1 MHVVSGQLK
10 QPHVLVGYWIKGA
23 TGQQDQRDAVGGHHG
38 LPPYVS
44 VKESLRKVE
53 EVIMRQDPVRWRKQK
68 HYGFGCLK
76 FAIIFNCLVLGE
88 P

>member
-23 TGQQDQRDAVGGHHG
+23 TGQHDQGDAVGSHHP
-38 LPPYVS
+38 LPPYVT

-53 EVIMRQDPVRWRKQK
+53 E
-68 HYGFGCLK
+68 
-76 FAIIFNCLVLGE
+76 E
-88 P
+88 S

>member
-23 TGQQDQRDAVGGHHG
+23 TGQQDQGDAVGSHHP
-38 LPPYVS
+38 LPPYVT

-53 EVIMRQDPVRWRKQK
+53 ES
-68 HYGFGCLK
+68 
-76 FAIIFNCLVLGE
+76 
-88 P
+88 

>member
-23 TGQQDQRDAVGGHHG
+23 TGQHDQGDAVGSHHA
-38 LPPYVS
+38 LPPYVT

-53 EVIMRQDPVRWRKQK
+53 EVIMRQNPVVWRIRK
-68 HYGFGCLK
+68 HYAVGCLK
-76 FAIIFNCLVLGE
+76 FAIIYNFLGG